1 VREKFCCVFDKFAFG
16 LTILDFQ
23 GILNSLATGY
33 AVAGMLTGDCSA
45 AAIALP
51 FHPARFQRRES

>member
-1 VREKFCCVFDKFAFG
+1 M
-16 LTILDFQ
+16 LDFQ

-33 AVAGMLTGDCSA
+33 AVAGMITGDSSA

-51 FHPARFQRRES
+51 FHPARFERRES